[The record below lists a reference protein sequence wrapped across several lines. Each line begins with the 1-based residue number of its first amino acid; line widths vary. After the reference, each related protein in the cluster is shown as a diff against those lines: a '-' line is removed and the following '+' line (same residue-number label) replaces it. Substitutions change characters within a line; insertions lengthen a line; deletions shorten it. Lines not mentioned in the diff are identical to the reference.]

1 MRTIVNLLV
10 AAATLVLATAC
21 ALLAP
26 LDLDAKARRAAFIM
40 LETHAVLQQAV
51 LVYGQLP
58 PCTAPLRVHV
68 CRDQRH
74 WLAIRQAEHL
84 ATDAILAAAPVL
96 DGTTPD
102 TGEILRAV
110 HAIDALTQA
119 LAHGRTRIE
128 ETRP

>member
-1 MRTIVNLLV
+1 MKTIVNLLV
-10 AAATLVLATAC
+10 CATTLVLATAC

-26 LDLDAKARRAAFIM
+26 FELDGKARRAASIM
-40 LETHAVLQQAV
+40 LETHAVLQQAA

-58 PCTAPLRVHV
+58 PCTAPPQAYI

-74 WLAIRQAEHL
+74 WLAIRQAERL

-110 HAIDALTQA
+110 QAIDALTQA
-119 LAHGRTRIE
+119 LAHGRARIE
-128 ETRP
+128 EARP